1 MPRTVTVGFDGSPE
15 SRAAVEWAAREA
27 RLRALPLLLVNV
39 WEPVPEPMGRSP
51 MLGPS
56 AQQGWAEHGVTSA
69 GGPGARRIL
78 REAADEVRRRHPAL
92 DVGLEQLTGRATEE
106 LLKAAVDAELL
117 ALGSHGRS
125 GVAGFLVGSV
135 GLHVAAHTERP
146 VVLVRAGESAA
157 DEHAPDPSG
166 AVSAGAPFRPVV
178 LGLDAAHPDETLL
191 RFAFE
196 AAALRNTV
204 LRVVHDPG
212 HRSPAGRGSH
222 EGAAPATAHGHGD
235 VLGGTLGPAGALH
248 ALRQEFPAVEVVE
261 ESPPGKAADHLV
273 GASREASLVVVGR
286 RVRHSPLGA
295 HLGPVTHAVLHHSA
309 APVAVVAH
317 G

>member
-69 GGPGARRIL
+69 GPGARRIL
-78 REAADEVRRRHPAL
+78 RDAADEVRRRHP
-92 DVGLEQLTGRATEE
+92 DVEVGLEQLTGRATEE
-106 LLKAAVDAELL
+106 LQKAAVDAELL

-125 GVAGFLVGSV
+125 GVAGLLVGSV

-146 VVLVRAGESAA
+146 VVLVRADESAD
-157 DEHAPDPSG
+157 DEHTPDPSG
-166 AVSAGAPFRPVV
+166 AASAGTPFRPVV
-178 LGLDAAHPDETLL
+178 LGLDVAHPDATLL

-196 AAALRNTV
+196 AAALRNTT
-204 LRVVHDPG
+204 LRVVHDPA
-212 HRSPAGRGSH
+212 HWSPAGRGPH
-222 EGAAPATAHGHGD
+222 ESADTVPDHGD
-235 VLGGTLGPAGALH
+235 VHGDSLGPADALH
-248 ALRQEFPAVEVVE
+248 ALRQEFPDVEVVE

-273 GASREASLVVVGR
+273 AASREASLVVVGR

-295 HLGPVTHAVLHHSA
+295 HLGPVTHAVLHHAA

-317 G
+317 S

>member
-56 AQQGWAEHGVTSA
+56 AQLGWAEHGVTSA
-69 GGPGARRIL
+69 GPGARQIL
-78 REAADEVRRRHPAL
+78 RDAADDVRRRRPAV

-117 ALGSHGRS
+117 VLGSHGRS
-125 GVAGFLVGSV
+125 GVAGLLVGSV

-146 VVLVRAGESAA
+146 VVLVRAGESAD
-157 DEHAPDPSG
+157 DEHVRDPSG
-166 AVSAGAPFRPVV
+166 AGPAGTPFRPVV
-178 LGLDAAHPDETLL
+178 LGLDAAHPDGTLL

-196 AAALRNTV
+196 AATV
-204 LRVVHDPG
+204 RHTALRVVHDPG
-212 HRSPAGRGSH
+212 HGPPAGRGPH
-222 EGAAPATAHGHGD
+222 EGA
-235 VLGGTLGPAGALH
+235 LGPAGALH
-248 ALRQEFPAVEVVE
+248 AFRQEFPDVEVVE
-261 ESPPGKAADHLV
+261 ESPQGKAADHLV
-273 GASREASLVVVGR
+273 AASREASLVVVGR

-295 HLGPVTHAVLHHSA
+295 HLGPVTHAVLHHAA

-317 G
+317 S